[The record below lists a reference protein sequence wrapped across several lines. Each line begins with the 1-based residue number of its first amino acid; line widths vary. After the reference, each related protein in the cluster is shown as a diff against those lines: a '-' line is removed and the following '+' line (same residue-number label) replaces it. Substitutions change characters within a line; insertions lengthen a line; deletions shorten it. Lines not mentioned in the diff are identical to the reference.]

1 MVDEELTIKSKK
13 LNALRRLYQRTKNNE
28 ELREHRKNR
37 CKEKTTYQAKI
48 KREKLKSWKEYCN
61 LTPCANPW
69 NAVYKLASNKT
80 KRSQTMTT
88 LQIPDSSLTSNL
100 NETMKVMT
108 DHLTPNDEQSDDT
121 DHHKRI
127 RTLSTE
133 PIQTADDRDYT
144 PAEVKNAI
152 DDLNHKKVP
161 GEDGITREI
170 YQSLQTIPFIYL
182 HYIKLVF
189 EEKLF
194 TKDVEKS

>member
-1 MVDEELTIKSKK
+1 M
-13 LNALRRLYQRTKNNE
+13 
-28 ELREHRKNR
+28 
-37 CKEKTTYQAKI
+37 
-48 KREKLKSWKEYCN
+48 
-61 LTPCANPW
+61 TPCANPW

-80 KRSQTMTT
+80 KISQTMTT
-88 LQIPDSSLTSNL
+88 LQKPDSSLTSNL
-100 NETMKVMT
+100 NETLKVMT